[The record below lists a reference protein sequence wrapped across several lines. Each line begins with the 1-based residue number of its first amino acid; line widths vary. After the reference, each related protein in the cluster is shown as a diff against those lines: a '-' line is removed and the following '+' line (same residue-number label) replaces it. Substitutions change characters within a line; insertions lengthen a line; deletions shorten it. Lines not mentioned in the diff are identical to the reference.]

1 MPKVTL
7 EQKRL
12 EALRRQLQG
21 RGEVRVKQS
30 KSHADSKSIE
40 TSWLHTQNLHSTDL
54 KEITAKHALA
64 ESGSSFFQVG
74 SAYLKRDLLKILILS
89 ALAMS
94 LQLLLYFSV
103 RNNLLNLRFF

>member
-21 RGEVRVKQS
+21 RGEVRDKSS
-30 KSHADSKSIE
+30 KSHQDAKPTQISWHYDNEIVTKQPE
-40 TSWLHTQNLHSTDL
+40 TKT
-54 KEITAKHALA
+54 
-64 ESGSSFFQVG
+64 SSVSSQMSPAF
-74 SAYLKRDLLKILILS
+74 LKRDLLKILILS

-94 LQLLLYFSV
+94 LQLMLYFFV
-103 RNNLLNLRFF
+103 RSNLLNLNFF